1 MKKVSMKRVSMMKC
15 LISSLLI
22 FALVFTSIA
31 VPVDVFAAT
40 KYAKSASK
48 TLQDYSES
56 GESYFVI
63 PINMKKDAKVTVTVQ
78 FVSDGGEECPHD
90 PEGAGAYA
98 QAFEYVSDFNDG
110 ESKGAI
116 KPSKYVRKQTKKS
129 SVSIQARKGKTAG
142 VLVGIVSGAKVKVTV
157 KCDKAY
163 VSLGKVQDHTS
174 D

>member
-1 MKKVSMKRVSMMKC
+1 MRKGSMMKC

-40 KYAKSASK
+40 KYVKSASK
-48 TLQDYSES
+48 TLQDFSES
-56 GESYFVI
+56 GESFYMI

-90 PEGAGAYA
+90 PEGASGYV
-98 QAFEYVSDFNDG
+98 QVYEYVSDYNDG

-129 SVSIQARKGKTAG
+129 SVSIKAKKGKTAG

-174 D
+174 Y

>member
-1 MKKVSMKRVSMMKC
+1 MRKVSMMKCFMMKC

-56 GESYFVI
+56 GESFYMI

-90 PEGAGAYA
+90 PEGASGYV
-98 QAFEYVSDFNDG
+98 QVYEYVSDYNDG

-129 SVSIQARKGKTAG
+129 SVSIKAKKGKTAG

-174 D
+174 Y